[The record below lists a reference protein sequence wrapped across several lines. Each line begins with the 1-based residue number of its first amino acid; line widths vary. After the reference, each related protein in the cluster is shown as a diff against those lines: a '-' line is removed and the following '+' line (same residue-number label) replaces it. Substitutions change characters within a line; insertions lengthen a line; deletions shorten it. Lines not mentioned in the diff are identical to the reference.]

1 MKKILA
7 AAVLAA
13 LSVGSANAALSFS
26 NAEQTTEIS
35 QTGFL
40 DLFDSSLGTLNSV
53 TLTLNGSMTT
63 TLTALHTSSGP
74 ANGSITGTVDL
85 YFSSNLGGLDLS
97 AVTLGMTATTGLI
110 RNLDP
115 NTPLP
120 VGPLTDADTIVL
132 TPTSSLFAAAGG
144 GQFSITCESISGIG
158 ASGFNGNAQASQST
172 AAGCGASIVYDY
184 TPTTQRVPE
193 PASMAL
199 VGLGMMG
206 LAAIRRRK

>member
-13 LSVGSANAALSFS
+13 LSVGTANAALSFS

-40 DLFDSSLGTLNSV
+40 DLFDTNLGTLNSV
-53 TLTLNGSMTT
+53 TLTLNGAMTT
-63 TLTALHTSSGP
+63 TIDLSNSAAQSQTARGI
-74 ANGSITGTVDL
+74 GSVDL
-85 YFSSNLGGLDLS
+85 TFASSLAGLDLS
-97 AVTLGMTATTGLI
+97 AVLLQLTASTGNQTLASGSSASF
-110 RNLDP
+110 
-115 NTPLP
+115 
-120 VGPLTDADTIVL
+120 GPLTDSDTVAL
-132 TPTSSLFAAAGG
+132 TPTAALFGAAGG
-144 GQFSITCESISGIG
+144 GTFSISCESLSGLAVLGGGGNVG
-158 ASGFNGNAQASQST
+158 ATQT
-172 AAGCGASIVYDY
+172 TTAGCGASIVYDF
-184 TPTTQRVPE
+184 TPTPPTRVPE

>member
-35 QTGFL
+35 QSGFL
-40 DLFDSSLGTLNSV
+40 DLFDTNLGTLNSV

-74 ANGSITGTVDL
+74 ANGSITGSVDL
-85 YFSSNLGGLDLS
+85 LFSSNLGSLDLS
-97 AVTLGMTATTGLI
+97 AVMLGLTATTGLI

-120 VGPLTDADTIVL
+120 VGPLTDTDTVVL
-132 TPTSSLFAAAGG
+132 TPTSSIFAVAGG
-144 GQFSITCESISGIG
+144 GQFSISCESFSGIG
-158 ASGFNGNAQASQST
+158 ASGFNGNAQATQST
-172 AAGCGASIVYDY
+172 TAGCGASIAYDY
-184 TPTTQRVPE
+184 TPTTNKVPE

>member
-35 QTGFL
+35 QSGFL
-40 DLFDSSLGTLNSV
+40 DLFDTNLGTLNSV
-53 TLTLNGSMTT
+53 TLTLNGGMTT
-63 TLTALHTSSGP
+63 TIDLSNSAAQSQTARG
-74 ANGSITGTVDL
+74 TGTVDL
-85 YFSSNLGGLDLS
+85 SFTSSLAGLDLS
-97 AVTLGMTATTGLI
+97 AVLLNLTATTGLQT
-110 RNLDP
+110 LAP
-115 NTPLP
+115 GASASF
-120 VGPLTDADTIVL
+120 GPLTDTDTIAL
-132 TPTSSLFAAAGG
+132 TPTAALFGAAGG
-144 GQFSITCESISGIG
+144 GTFSISCESFSGLG
-158 ASGFNGNAQASQST
+158 VSGGGGNVAASQT
-172 AAGCGASIVYDY
+172 TTAGCGASIAYDY
-184 TPTTQRVPE
+184 TPTTNKVPE